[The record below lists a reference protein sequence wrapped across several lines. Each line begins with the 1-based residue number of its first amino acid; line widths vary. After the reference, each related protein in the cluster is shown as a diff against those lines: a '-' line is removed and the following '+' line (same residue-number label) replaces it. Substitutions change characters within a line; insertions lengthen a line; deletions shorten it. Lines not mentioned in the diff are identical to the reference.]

1 MSKKKKYKHFY
12 EKLLDRCFRITNE
25 DDVAIS
31 RIYNNIDAL
40 ILEIIDKNAAAKSA
54 MDKILLNAFEN
65 AHEKE
70 FNYFRKI
77 LDHFNLTSKLFDYAH
92 DLVVKKKGG
101 VIKRGRTNMNYLPP
115 SDVGEGFSDDESDGD
130 EDEDNE
136 DEQNVVEMASDHVQ
150 APLVV
155 REPERNFGPPIQ
167 TAGPLDAALAL
178 VVANNAGVDNP
189 ANVDKT
195 ALVQILVTATL
206 ERERNQH
213 QHQLESQRNQHQH
226 EQKMM
231 QMAIQERDKANQWD
245 LIVSS
250 LDRLTA
256 IGIPFAAAGIIARQI
271 YNLGAGICTII
282 IEAIVALTDGSL
294 TALIKAFNAS
304 YGWWYNMEVSDHVST
319 FFATILE
326 PLLTNST
333 MAVALV
339 ASLSFIAVFLI
350 CHLLIRGSSIKAWT
364 LGFGIE
370 IGDTNRVR
378 NPTTGEPAAQRR
390 RIADQ
395 VDEPLTPRSRNRLR
409 LTSGGKK
416 QKRKQTRKRK
426 RSYKNKK

>member
-1 MSKKKKYKHFY
+1 MSKEKKYKHFY

-31 RIYNNIDAL
+31 RMYNNIDAL

-101 VIKRGRTNMNYLPP
+101 EKKRRRTNMNYRPP
-115 SDVGEGFSDDESDGD
+115 SDLGEGFSDDESDGD
-130 EDEDNE
+130 EDNE
-136 DEQNVVEMASDHVQ
+136 DEQNVVEVVRENVQ

-155 REPERNFGPPIQ
+155 REQERNFGPPIQ

-178 VVANNAGVDNP
+178 VVANNTGSDNS
-189 ANVDKT
+189 ANVHHAT
-195 ALVQILVTATL
+195 LVQMLVTATL
-206 ERERNQH
+206 EREKNQ
-213 QHQLESQRNQHQH
+213 QQH

-231 QMAIQERDKANQWD
+231 QMAIQEREKANQWD

-395 VDEPLTPRSRNRLR
+395 ADEPLTPGSRNRLR
-409 LTSGGKK
+409 LTRGGKK

>member
-1 MSKKKKYKHFY
+1 MSKEKKYKHFY

-31 RIYNNIDAL
+31 RMYNNIDAL

-54 MDKILLNAFEN
+54 MNKILLNAFEN

-101 VIKRGRTNMNYLPP
+101 VIKRGRTNINYRPP
-115 SDVGEGFSDDESDGD
+115 SDLGEGFSDDESDGD
-130 EDEDNE
+130 EDNE
-136 DEQNVVEMASDHVQ
+136 DEQNVVEVVRENVQ
-150 APLVV
+150 APIAA
-155 REPERNFGPPIQ
+155 REQERNFGPPIQ

-178 VVANNAGVDNP
+178 VVANNSGVDNA
-189 ANVDKT
+189 ANVH
-195 ALVQILVTATL
+195 QITLAQMLVTATL
-206 ERERNQH
+206 ERDRQ
-213 QHQLESQRNQHQH
+213 QHQH
-226 EQKMM
+226 EQTMA
-231 QMAIQERDKANQWD
+231 QLAIQEREKANQWD

-271 YNLGAGICTII
+271 YNLGAGICTTI

-378 NPTTGEPAAQRR
+378 NPTTGEPPAQRR

-395 VDEPLTPRSRNRLR
+395 VDEPLTPGSRNRLR
-409 LTSGGKK
+409 LTRGGKK